1 MCVYCPCSLFLVS
14 RLLSYT
20 FLTTFPFVPALL
32 LRLYIVAV
40 CLQCKAIVS
49 ISPQRVMQS
58 DCLSPASWVVIVTQ
72 LVAVPSGRVGH
83 RLLDVWSKPNIPPP
97 CLSRYVVHHYI
108 VSSMCLLKMCIFNV
122 CTLALAATMGCF
134 SLLRKLRDDLGGTD
148 VVNTHRHRH
157 ACISF
162 YIAEGLNVYAL

>member
-32 LRLYIVAV
+32 VRLYIVAV

-97 CLSRYVVHHYI
+97 YLSHPVIYI
-108 VSSMCLLKMCIFNV
+108 VHRVKLYMCLLKVCVFNV

-134 SLLRKLRDDLGGTD
+134 SLL
-148 VVNTHRHRH
+148 
-157 ACISF
+157 
-162 YIAEGLNVYAL
+162 